1 MCERAILLQDKISYL
16 LNTEPL
22 LELNY
27 LTPTDWGYL
36 TNIRDFLKPFRV
48 LTKVNGGILDAIN

>member
-1 MCERAILLQDKISYL
+1 MEQFKKISNLQLVRDNSTRWHSYYDMCERAILLRDEISCL

-27 LTPTDWGYL
+27 LTPTD
-36 TNIRDFLKPFRV
+36 
-48 LTKVNGGILDAIN
+48 